1 MCWVCREYPIRLF
14 ILEVKY
20 SGDISITECRCKDE
34 PKEKDNRWGFT
45 ENYRTYEDAK
55 RAAINIAKQLN
66 IPVCFK

>member
-34 PKEKDNRWGFT
+34 PYKMSQK
-45 ENYRTYEDAK
+45 
-55 RAAINIAKQLN
+55 
-66 IPVCFK
+66 